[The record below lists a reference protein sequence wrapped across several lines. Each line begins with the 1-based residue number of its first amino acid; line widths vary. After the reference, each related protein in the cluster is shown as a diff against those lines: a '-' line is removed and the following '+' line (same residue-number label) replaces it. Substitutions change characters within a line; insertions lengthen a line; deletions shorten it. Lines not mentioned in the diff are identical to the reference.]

1 MNPHLLGLA
10 LGLVLIVVNLKDLVG
25 GSTILGWAIVGLLV
39 VAFIAGFVVG
49 TRVGDNK
56 VAAP

>member
-1 MNPHLLGLA
+1 LA